1 MGIARKKKKKTLKAK
16 MLGILTMCAMTSLLA
31 AVIVSYMELR
41 MIQND
46 SIEDNMKMY
55 LDQITKN
62 TDEAYYDMISIVN
75 YMGPGGLIG
84 NVTDS
89 YLDAVDNF
97 DRFVEQRSLR
107 QELSGLGYVNT
118 KLVGATYYDKEEKK
132 ELISGMNVRTLD
144 GRQNALPKVVKCAGN
159 VMQAAHASFLGSSE
173 KTVFSVMREVV
184 FGNGKK
190 LEIYAEI
197 EADMKTPEEINKEGY
212 PYTYIQTDERGVA
225 QYSVNPVIIHGQK
238 LFSAS
243 LSKGEYEVQT
253 REGYKIMAYRSQ
265 IGYINAVALPDNI
278 YHKKSNQWRM
288 MMTLIIVVT
297 FLLFSMS
304 VLYLYRMI
312 CRPLSQFRRQMVQIG
327 DGTLQAV
334 HEESDIA
341 EFDSLMREVEQMKRQ
356 IENLISNM
364 VEKEKSIQKIEF
376 EKLLYQINPHFLL
389 NTLNS
394 IQWMAQMSHQRE
406 ISEFVQ
412 RLKKLL
418 SYNLGKEGRQTT
430 LRMELEIV
438 KEYIALQ
445 QMRYDFII
453 EMNIEDG
460 SYLDQ
465 PTVRM
470 LFQPLVENAIRY
482 GLGDDEKISIQV
494 FEDVA
499 RHFAV
504 VTISDSGKGLNQ
516 EEIDEINQ
524 PFDYDWEYWKNE
536 NRGIGLRYV
545 KAMPEIDGLEL
556 MQMCGEEFPEIKF
569 VILSVYENFSYAQT
583 AIRMGAL
590 DYISKI
596 SFSPEECGTI
606 LERVSAKYMR
616 TCRDGHAEEE
626 NQEKVE
632 ELNRRWMHTR
642 WIFSEKEFEDL
653 CQKTKEI
660 SLRSAERIFV
670 KSFHNIQLL
679 SDGEGEFPSMD
690 TVEEMLDWVHRWREH
705 IYEESL
711 SSSQKNDISAF
722 AAVIKYVD
730 GHIGENLRSEDV
742 AERIGM
748 SRSYFSTRFKEMT
761 GETFHQYVIHRK
773 MKTAAEW
780 IEEGK
785 KSITRIAVEL
795 GYDNFHYFA
804 KVFAREHGCTPSEYR
819 KESKNV

>member
-1 MGIARKKKKKTLKAK
+1 
-16 MLGILTMCAMTSLLA
+16 
-31 AVIVSYMELR
+31 
-41 MIQND
+41 
-46 SIEDNMKMY
+46 
-55 LDQITKN
+55 
-62 TDEAYYDMISIVN
+62 
-75 YMGPGGLIG
+75 
-84 NVTDS
+84 
-89 YLDAVDNF
+89 
-97 DRFVEQRSLR
+97 
-107 QELSGLGYVNT
+107 
-118 KLVGATYYDKEEKK
+118 
-132 ELISGMNVRTLD
+132 
-144 GRQNALPKVVKCAGN
+144 
-159 VMQAAHASFLGSSE
+159 MQAAHASFLGSSE

-212 PYTYIQTDERGVA
+212 PYTYIQMDERGVA

-265 IGYINAVALPDNI
+265 MGYINAVALPDNI
-278 YHKKSNQWRM
+278 YQKKINQWRM

-394 IQWMAQMSHQRE
+394 IQWMAQMTHQRE

-499 RHFAV
+499 RHLAV

-524 PFDYDWEYWKNE
+524 PFDYDWGYWKNE

-545 KAMPEIDGLEL
+545 KAMLESFYDGQTSL
-556 MQMCGEEFPEIKF
+556 F
-569 VILSVYENFSYAQT
+569 VNSKKGFGTKITILLPVRE
-583 AIRMGAL
+583 
-590 DYISKI
+590 
-596 SFSPEECGTI
+596 PEEKKEKDKDKEVT
-606 LERVSAKYMR
+606 L
-616 TCRDGHAEEE
+616 EE
-626 NQEKVE
+626 NKVGQ
-632 ELNRRWMHTR
+632 T
-642 WIFSEKEFEDL
+642 D
-653 CQKTKEI
+653 
-660 SLRSAERIFV
+660 ERI
-670 KSFHNIQLL
+670 
-679 SDGEGEFPSMD
+679 DC
-690 TVEEMLDWVHRWREH
+690 R
-705 IYEESL
+705 
-711 SSSQKNDISAF
+711 
-722 AAVIKYVD
+722 
-730 GHIGENLRSEDV
+730 
-742 AERIGM
+742 
-748 SRSYFSTRFKEMT
+748 
-761 GETFHQYVIHRK
+761 
-773 MKTAAEW
+773 
-780 IEEGK
+780 
-785 KSITRIAVEL
+785 
-795 GYDNFHYFA
+795 
-804 KVFAREHGCTPSEYR
+804 
-819 KESKNV
+819 

>member
-1 MGIARKKKKKTLKAK
+1 L
-16 MLGILTMCAMTSLLA
+16 
-31 AVIVSYMELR
+31 
-41 MIQND
+41 
-46 SIEDNMKMY
+46 
-55 LDQITKN
+55 
-62 TDEAYYDMISIVN
+62 
-75 YMGPGGLIG
+75 
-84 NVTDS
+84 
-89 YLDAVDNF
+89 
-97 DRFVEQRSLR
+97 
-107 QELSGLGYVNT
+107 GLGYVNT

-173 KTVFSVMREVV
+173 KTVFSVMREGVL
-184 FGNGKK
+184 GNGKK
-190 LEIYAEI
+190 LEIYTEI

-225 QYSVNPVIIHGQK
+225 QYSVNPVIIQGQK

-265 IGYINAVALPDNI
+265 MGYINAVALPDNI
-278 YHKKSNQWRM
+278 YHKKSTTPNKPAFSVRVQKSILVIPTMVIYKATNNINQWRM
-288 MMTLIIVVT
+288 KMTLIIVVT
-297 FLLFSMS
+297 FLIFFMS

-327 DGTLQAV
+327 DGALQAV

-524 PFDYDWEYWKNE
+524 PFDYDWGYWKNE

-545 KAMPEIDGLEL
+545 KAMLESFYDGQTSL
-556 MQMCGEEFPEIKF
+556 F
-569 VILSVYENFSYAQT
+569 VNSKKGFGTKITILLPVRE
-583 AIRMGAL
+583 
-590 DYISKI
+590 
-596 SFSPEECGTI
+596 PEEKKEKDKEVT
-606 LERVSAKYMR
+606 L
-616 TCRDGHAEEE
+616 EE
-626 NQEKVE
+626 NKVGQ
-632 ELNRRWMHTR
+632 T
-642 WIFSEKEFEDL
+642 D
-653 CQKTKEI
+653 
-660 SLRSAERIFV
+660 ERI
-670 KSFHNIQLL
+670 
-679 SDGEGEFPSMD
+679 DC
-690 TVEEMLDWVHRWREH
+690 R
-705 IYEESL
+705 
-711 SSSQKNDISAF
+711 
-722 AAVIKYVD
+722 
-730 GHIGENLRSEDV
+730 
-742 AERIGM
+742 
-748 SRSYFSTRFKEMT
+748 
-761 GETFHQYVIHRK
+761 
-773 MKTAAEW
+773 
-780 IEEGK
+780 
-785 KSITRIAVEL
+785 
-795 GYDNFHYFA
+795 
-804 KVFAREHGCTPSEYR
+804 
-819 KESKNV
+819 